1 MRIALASL
9 NQKWEQKTKNFIA
22 CENLIKRAVEKKVDL
37 IIFPE
42 MTLTGFS
49 MNISGLAENFHS
61 SDTLNLF
68 KSLAKKYSINIIFGA
83 ILRHRK
89 KITNNAIL
97 VNARGE
103 IKLKYKKIHLFSF
116 AFENKFFSPGNL
128 LPIFR
133 LRTLRLALTICYD
146 LRFPELFGSLAKKCN
161 LIINIA
167 NWPKSRINHWYT
179 LLTARAIENQLFV
192 IGVNRTGTD
201 GNSIKYVSSSRIIC
215 PDGSNL
221 KYTFKYRELSVFD
234 VDVNLCSNYRKSFT
248 TIRDRKIKLYKSLF
262 G

>member
-68 KSLAKKYSINIIFGA
+68 KSLAKKYSINIIFGV

-89 KITNNAIL
+89 KITN
-97 VNARGE
+97 
-103 IKLKYKKIHLFSF
+103 
-116 AFENKFFSPGNL
+116 
-128 LPIFR
+128 
-133 LRTLRLALTICYD
+133 
-146 LRFPELFGSLAKKCN
+146 
-161 LIINIA
+161 
-167 NWPKSRINHWYT
+167 
-179 LLTARAIENQLFV
+179 
-192 IGVNRTGTD
+192 
-201 GNSIKYVSSSRIIC
+201 
-215 PDGSNL
+215 
-221 KYTFKYRELSVFD
+221 
-234 VDVNLCSNYRKSFT
+234 
-248 TIRDRKIKLYKSLF
+248 
-262 G
+262 